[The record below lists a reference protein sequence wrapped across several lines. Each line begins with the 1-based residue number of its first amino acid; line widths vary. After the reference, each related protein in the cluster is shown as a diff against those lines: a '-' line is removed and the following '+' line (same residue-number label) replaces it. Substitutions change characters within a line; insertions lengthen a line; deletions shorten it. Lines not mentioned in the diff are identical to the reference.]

1 MARFHGIIAVLGA
14 LVLASVATGA
24 YAQRAPVQAQQAQQ
38 AAQATAFTVD
48 PSVWQPSG
56 SRSMQWNGKGRWGLN
71 LNFDEPTTREMQ
83 GKDVAV
89 GPTYKLTRRLQI
101 RSQVNLGDES
111 STRILSPN
119 DKPQPRVRLE
129 TLFRF

>member
-1 MARFHGIIAVLGA
+1 
-14 LVLASVATGA
+14 
-24 YAQRAPVQAQQAQQ
+24 
-38 AAQATAFTVD
+38 
-48 PSVWQPSG
+48 
-56 SRSMQWNGKGRWGLN
+56 MQWNGKGRWGLN